1 MISGLDPANEQFLA
15 SINALQERLNAAQ
28 SDLSSGLRVNK
39 PSDAPQQLGDIFQA
53 RADLA
58 HAQQVDQNLGIV
70 KAQADAADSAL
81 QQAVQ
86 LLDQAATAGLQ
97 GAGDIQSPQYAT
109 LANQVQGL
117 LAQMVS
123 LSRTAVDGVYIF
135 SGDQGGSPAYQ
146 VNTASPN
153 GVDRLIQTQATAQV
167 ADPTGITFQVAKTA
181 QDLFDKRDSSD
192 NFAPENVFAA
202 LQNLQNALQS
212 GNSTAISQAVD
223 GIHTASAYMN
233 QQLGFYGEAQN
244 RIDSA
249 ITLAKKF
256 EVQDQT
262 TLSSL
267 QDADVPAEALA
278 MTQAN
283 TALDAAMS
291 ARAKRPTSSLFDY
304 LPSY

>member
-117 LAQMVS
+117 IAQMVS